1 MKIAPSLL
9 AADFSALA
17 DSVSKIESSADFLHL
32 DVMDGHFVPNISFGP
47 GVITALRP
55 LSKLFFDVHLMIEHP
70 ERYLSAFRK
79 AGADGITVHLET
91 LRDPA
96 ATLDEIRTLGAA
108 PALAI
113 SPETPV
119 EALLPFL
126 PLCNMVLVMTVHP
139 GFGGQALIPQALA
152 KAAVLKEKI
161 SQLGLNCLV
170 EADGGIKPANLA
182 TVRAAGVDVAV
193 AGSAVFG
200 AADPAAVI
208 AEMKKI

>member
-182 TVRAAGVDVAV
+182 TVRAAGVDVAG
-193 AGSAVFG
+193 AGSAGFG

>member
-1 MKIAPSLL
+1 
-9 AADFSALA
+9 
-17 DSVSKIESSADFLHL
+17 
-32 DVMDGHFVPNISFGP
+32 
-47 GVITALRP
+47 
-55 LSKLFFDVHLMIEHP
+55 MIEHP

-152 KAAVLKEKI
+152 KATVLKEKI

-170 EADGGIKPANLA
+170 EADGGIKTLPRSARPVWMWPLQ
-182 TVRAAGVDVAV
+182 VRPFSVPPTLRL
-193 AGSAVFG
+193 SLQ
-200 AADPAAVI
+200 
-208 AEMKKI
+208 K

>member
-47 GVITALRP
+47 GVIAALRP

-152 KAAVLKEKI
+152 KATVLKEKI
-161 SQLGLNCLV
+161 SQRGLNCLV

>member
-47 GVITALRP
+47 GVIAALRP

-139 GFGGQALIPQALA
+139 GFGGQALMPQALA
-152 KAAVLKEKI
+152 KATVLKEKI